1 MARIYATSADY
12 QQFTGQAPP
21 PDIEALLAK
30 ASRFLEA
37 NVFRLCWYEVDA
49 DGYPS
54 NAVVRQA
61 FRDATCAQAE
71 WFDDI
76 GDSTGASAVGWA
88 SVKLGSASMSR
99 PEGSTS
105 GSASAA
111 REIAPAVADA
121 LGSADLTPDIFRL
134 GAVVTW

>member
-12 QQFTGQAPP
+12 QEFTGQAPP
-21 PDIEALLAK
+21 SDIDALLAK

-54 NAVVRQA
+54 NATVRQA
-61 FRDATCAQAE
+61 FREATCAQSE
-71 WFDDI
+71 WFDEI
-76 GDSTGASAVGWA
+76 GDSTGAAAAGWG
-88 SVKLGSASMSR
+88 SVSLGSAQLSR
-99 PEGSTS
+99 SVTNVS
-105 GSASAA
+105 GNASPA
-111 REIAPAVADA
+111 RDIAPAVGDV
-121 LGSADLTPDIFRL
+121 LGSADLTCDIFQL